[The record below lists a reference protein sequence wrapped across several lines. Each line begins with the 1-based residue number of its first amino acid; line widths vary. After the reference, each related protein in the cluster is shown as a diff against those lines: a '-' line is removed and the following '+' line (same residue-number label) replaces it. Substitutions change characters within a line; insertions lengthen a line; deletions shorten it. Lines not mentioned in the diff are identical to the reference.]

1 MRNFLLTLCFVP
13 AFAIASSEN
22 GNHIEKMIKK
32 QPEIN
37 LLKSS
42 EAVTLDSVYVY
53 SDGILSEKLYYSYDA
68 EGRKESVESK
78 QRYSM
83 SSEFRPVYKTLF
95 RNYMEDDNNGIYW
108 EESTFNY
115 KGEGKWIETSR
126 SKNHAW
132 DNGLQDYFEEYS
144 YIDGDWVKTW
154 VWRPVE
160 IKDNY
165 PIAVVDSSYEGSML
179 TVTKMTLSFDAAKRV
194 ESSDYLLWDETVED
208 WILLEKIK
216 FEYKD
221 ATGKDYVVRHYVQ
234 DDSGEWNDEYGYIYE
249 FDERGNQILEKAYGD
264 FDLEVKNRNFYSDY
278 IVTHNEKISADTSV
292 RWRFDSSSDILFVDN
307 ISASKQN
314 LTLYNMQG
322 LIVESRLLPEGKS
335 EISFRGLAHGVYILR
350 IGDRIVKVKH

>member
-1 MRNFLLTLCFVP
+1 M
-13 AFAIASSEN
+13 
-22 GNHIEKMIKK
+22 
-32 QPEIN
+32 
-37 LLKSS
+37 
-42 EAVTLDSVYVY
+42 
-53 SDGILSEKLYYSYDA
+53 
-68 EGRKESVESK
+68 
-78 QRYSM
+78 
-83 SSEFRPVYKTLF
+83 
-95 RNYMEDDNNGIYW
+95 
-108 EESTFNY
+108 
-115 KGEGKWIETSR
+115 
-126 SKNHAW
+126 
-132 DNGLQDYFEEYS
+132 
-144 YIDGDWVKTW
+144 
-154 VWRPVE
+154 
-160 IKDNY
+160 
-165 PIAVVDSSYEGSML
+165 

-194 ESSDYLLWDETVED
+194 ERSDYLLWDETVED

-264 FDLEVKNRNFYSDY
+264 LDSEDKNRNYYSDY

-307 ISASKQN
+307 ISVSKQN

-335 EISFRGLAHGVYILR
+335 EISFRGLVHGVYILR